1 MKCWR
6 CGADGDESVVKC
18 PSCGADLMRKEPAS
32 EIGKAM
38 RMLYDRYGAEKI
50 SKKFTGRRDWSVGRQ
65 EY

>member
-18 PSCGADLMRKEPAS
+18 PSCGADLMRKEPAC

-38 RMLYDRYGAEKI
+38 RRL
-50 SKKFTGRRDWSVGRQ
+50 
-65 EY
+65 